1 MPPPEPAHEYQDA
14 QSRSSGAPCSDSYYH
29 HPDGY
34 DVLTGI
40 ARVGLYTA
48 AGAII
53 GHQFHEKGQ
62 GAAIG
67 GGLALLTW
75 PWFGGGC
82 SRLEARPPPARPT
95 TPPGPGR
102 PVHRPPLRPR
112 R

>member
-67 GGLALLTW
+67 GGPALRTR
-75 PWFGGGC
+75 PGFGGGC
-82 SRLEARPPPARPT
+82 PRWDDPP
-95 TPPGPGR
+95 PPGP
-102 PVHRPPLRPR
+102 PPPHPMTPPASPIH
-112 R
+112 